1 MWRKFLV
8 LGLAAVS
15 TLFGNVIE
23 GFCEGKILAEG
34 EGLVVSESELGVLRA
49 RFSPGFQTTE
59 TEYCRALLRMKLFA
73 KEAQATGLDKEPT
86 FQAKLDQMILQELS
100 NLYVTSRLDSY
111 PLSDEAI
118 ESYYQSHPDEFGGR
132 DNLKPLDDPLKKA
145 IKDKIMGIKRAQI
158 VNEEMDRLMEK
169 YKVKLLDPVC
179 RKGGDS
185 K

>member
-1 MWRKFLV
+1 
-8 LGLAAVS
+8 
-15 TLFGNVIE
+15 
-23 GFCEGKILAEG
+23 
-34 EGLVVSESELGVLRA
+34 
-49 RFSPGFQTTE
+49 
-59 TEYCRALLRMKLFA
+59 MKLFA
-73 KEAQATGLDKEPT
+73 KEAQTTGLDKNPA

-100 NLYVTSRLDSY
+100 NLFVTSRLDSY

-118 ESYYQSHPDEFGGR
+118 ESYYRSHPEEFGGR
-132 DNLKPLDDPLKKA
+132 DNLKPLDDQMKKT

-179 RKGGDS
+179 QKGGES

>member
-8 LGLAAVS
+8 LGLAAAW

-23 GFCEGKILAEG
+23 GFCEDKILAEG
-34 EGLVVSESELGVLRA
+34 EGLVVREGEVGVLKE
-49 RFSPGFQTTE
+49 RFASRFQTTE

-73 KEAQATGLDKEPT
+73 KEAQATGLDKEPA
-86 FQAKLDQMILQELS
+86 FQAKLDQMVLQELS

-118 ESYYQSHPDEFGGR
+118 ETYYRSHPDEFGGK
-132 DNLKPLDDPLKKA
+132 DNLKTLDDQLKKA
-145 IKDKIMGIKRAQI
+145 IKEKIMGIKRAQM

-179 RKGGDS
+179 QKGGES